1 MLLTSIYALSIYIL
15 VSGQAPPCLLITFLY
30 HFFSRLATPGCH
42 RSSLS
47 NLGWFL
53 ITICELDFELK
64 LKFDWPPNLKAGKF
78 GDIRFE
84 RRLQSCNPSFFC
96 ISFTW
101 SIQIAGRS
109 KWSKNSDSP
118 GFEVNLLVLLC
129 ALCHVHCCAASR
141 TVGCRVDVSRQ
152 IPHTVH
158 CQQYN
163 YRTYT
168 LHALVFSFIDFMF
181 LTTRLNCRTIV
192 E

>member
-109 KWSKNSDSP
+109 KWSKNSDRLR
-118 GFEVNLLVLLC
+118 GQLVGLAMCTLPC
-129 ALCHVHCCAASR
+129 ALLRGKPHGWMSG
-141 TVGCRVDVSRQ
+141 GCFSTDST
-152 IPHTVH
+152 HW
-158 CQQYN
+158 
-163 YRTYT
+163 
-168 LHALVFSFIDFMF
+168 ALSAI
-181 LTTRLNCRTIV
+181 
-192 E
+192 